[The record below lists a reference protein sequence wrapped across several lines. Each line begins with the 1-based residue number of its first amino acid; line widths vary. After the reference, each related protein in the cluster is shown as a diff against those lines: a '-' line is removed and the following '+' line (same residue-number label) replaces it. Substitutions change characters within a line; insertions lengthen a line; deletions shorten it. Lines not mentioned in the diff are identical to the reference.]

1 MSLPPHSWDYGR
13 AYSCI
18 LPRSFDK
25 SATFFSLRL
34 TFLYRTQVRQGLRS
48 PVTNVV
54 RTLRMYGAIPWI
66 DSVFVAC
73 CLIKY
78 RDFIFF
84 YVTPRGGFC
93 VVSTLLYR
101 LTDSSIIAKK
111 NICTREQP
119 VTCSSV
125 DLSCRSGRQ
134 TDRQGGAITL
144 FDLIWFAQVTAV
156 LRVPQEWP
164 TDLKA
169 LSACL
174 VSWFSVTHVV
184 LIGIYKTF
192 VSSCTYGSLSV
203 LCVQLL
209 SRCTAG
215 NSVRTDL

>member
-13 AYSCI
+13 AYCCI
-18 LPRSFDK
+18 LPRLFDK

-34 TFLYRTQVRQGLRS
+34 TFLYGTQARQGLRS

-66 DSVFVAC
+66 ESVFVAC

-84 YVTPRGGFC
+84 YVTSRGGFC
-93 VVSTLLYR
+93 VVSTLFYR

-134 TDRQGGAITL
+134 TGGCDYIIWSHLICTSHCGSQSSTGVADRLEGIVCVYSFVVQCDSRNVDRNVQSICL
-144 FDLIWFAQVTAV
+144 FM
-156 LRVPQEWP
+156 
-164 TDLKA
+164 
-169 LSACL
+169 
-174 VSWFSVTHVV
+174 
-184 LIGIYKTF
+184 Y
-192 VSSCTYGSLSV
+192 
-203 LCVQLL
+203 
-209 SRCTAG
+209 
-215 NSVRTDL
+215 VR